1 MTPPEQLPAFRSD
14 QLAALING
22 LRRSTNGGRPP
33 RAWARWRA
41 WAMQARADADRLK
54 ALAVLAMGIERS
66 TRATLDNTPRVLRDL
81 PAWLS
86 ATITVLLMCAGLFT
100 LHAILAV
107 ADVPPLESWL
117 LPAAF
122 GPVFV
127 MSIKT
132 YVGWWLGQVDNERRA
147 RRLVSRLLVPA
158 QLLAFAAAVG
168 GIAIKSMMIGTLTPI
183 GETSSM
189 VSSAMMFGAVVLME
203 GAGAVALAARQHRPG
218 AREFEWARGEHRR
231 ARRRARRAVNRALQA
246 ESIALGRAEWMSGR
260 QEWAAGQVTAGLVRG
275 WHRAVQDAADGD
287 PILDR
292 VTVDDLRVPVVPVV
306 QDRSTLVPGVGRP
319 TPVRPFDADRSEDNR
334 SGDNHAGHNDIDA
347 EFRRMLAGQDNQKG
361 QDPLW

>member
-1 MTPPEQLPAFRSD
+1 MTAPEQLPALGSE
-14 QLAALING
+14 QLTALVHG
-22 LRRSTNGGRPP
+22 LRRSTDGGRPP
-33 RAWARWRA
+33 RAWARWRS
-41 WAMQARADADRLK
+41 WAVEAQADADRLK
-54 ALAVLAMGIERS
+54 ALAVLAMSIERS
-66 TRATLDNTPRVLRDL
+66 TRTTLDNTPRVLRDL

-147 RRLVSRLLVPA
+147 RRLLARVLVPA

-168 GIAIKSMMIGTLTPI
+168 GIAIKSMIIGTLTPL

-218 AREFEWARGEHRR
+218 AREFEWANGEHRR
-231 ARRRARRAVNRALQA
+231 ARRRARRAVDRALQA
-246 ESIALGRAEWMSGR
+246 EMIARREAAWMAGR
-260 QEWAAGQVTAGLVRG
+260 QEWAAGRVTAGLVRG

-292 VTVDDLRVPVVPVV
+292 VAVDDLRVPVVPAVAA
-306 QDRSTLVPGVGRP
+306 RSALASDSDQQPSVERSVGQSVA
-319 TPVRPFDADRSEDNR
+319 TSDSVD
-334 SGDNHAGHNDIDA
+334 DIDA
-347 EFRRMLAGQDNQKG
+347 EFRRMLAGRDNHQG

>member
-1 MTPPEQLPAFRSD
+1 MTAPEQLSAPSSD
-14 QLAALING
+14 QLTALVNG
-22 LRRSTNGGRPP
+22 LRRSTDGGRPP

-41 WAMQARADADRLK
+41 WAVEAQADADRLK
-54 ALAVLAMGIERS
+54 ALAVLAMSIERS

-147 RRLVSRLLVPA
+147 RRLIARLLVPA
-158 QLLAFAAAVG
+158 QLLALAATVG
-168 GIAIKSMMIGTLTPI
+168 GIAIKAMIIGTLTPL
-183 GETSSM
+183 GEISSM
-189 VSSAMMFGAVVLME
+189 VSSALMFGSVVLME
-203 GAGAVALAARQHRPG
+203 GVGAVALAARRHQPG

-231 ARRRARRAVNRALQA
+231 ARRRARRAVDRALKA
-246 ESIALGRAEWMSGR
+246 EMIARREAAWMAGR
-260 QEWAAGQVTAGLVRG
+260 QEWAAGRVTAGLVRG
-275 WHRAVQDAADGD
+275 WHQAVRDAADGD

-292 VTVDDLRVPVVPVV
+292 VAVDDLRVPVVPAVTA
-306 QDRSTLVPGVGRP
+306 RSALASDSDQQLSVEQSSVERSSVGQALATSAP
-319 TPVRPFDADRSEDNR
+319 DD
-334 SGDNHAGHNDIDA
+334 DIDA
-347 EFRRMLAGQDNQKG
+347 EFRRMLAGRDNHQG

>member
-1 MTPPEQLPAFRSD
+1 MTAPEQLSAPSSD
-14 QLAALING
+14 QLTALVNG
-22 LRRSTNGGRPP
+22 LRRSTDGGRPP

-41 WAMQARADADRLK
+41 WAVEAQADADRLK
-54 ALAVLAMGIERS
+54 ALAVLAMSIERS

-147 RRLVSRLLVPA
+147 RRLIARLLVPA
-158 QLLAFAAAVG
+158 QLLAFAATVG
-168 GIAIKSMMIGTLTPI
+168 GIAIKAMIIGTLTPL
-183 GETSSM
+183 GEISSM
-189 VSSAMMFGAVVLME
+189 VSSALMFGSVVLME
-203 GAGAVALAARQHRPG
+203 GVGAVALAARQHQRGIALRVEIHQQDAPAAPG
-218 AREFEWARGEHRR
+218 CGRVGQHHGDRRFSDAALPVRHCEESGHPSPLISDPARG
-231 ARRRARRAVNRALQA
+231 
-246 ESIALGRAEWMSGR
+246 
-260 QEWAAGQVTAGLVRG
+260 
-275 WHRAVQDAADGD
+275 D
-287 PILDR
+287 
-292 VTVDDLRVPVVPVV
+292 
-306 QDRSTLVPGVGRP
+306 
-319 TPVRPFDADRSEDNR
+319 
-334 SGDNHAGHNDIDA
+334 
-347 EFRRMLAGQDNQKG
+347 K
-361 QDPLW
+361 

>member
-1 MTPPEQLPAFRSD
+1 MTPPDQLPAFRSD
-14 QLAALING
+14 QLAALVGG

-41 WAMQARADADRLK
+41 WAVQAQADADRLK
-54 ALAVLAMGIERS
+54 ALAVLAMSIERS
-66 TRATLDNTPRVLRDL
+66 ARSTLDSTPRVLRDL

-147 RRLVSRLLVPA
+147 RRLLARLLVPA

-168 GIAIKSMMIGTLTPI
+168 GIAIKSMIIGTLTPL

-189 VSSAMMFGAVVLME
+189 VSSALMFGAVVLME

-218 AREFEWARGEHRR
+218 AREFEWAYGEYRR
-231 ARRRARRAVNRALQA
+231 ARRRARRAVSRAMNA
-246 ESIALGRAEWMSGR
+246 ESIARGRAEWMSGR
-260 QEWAAGQVTAGLVRG
+260 QEWAAGRVTAGLVRG
-275 WHRAVQDAADGD
+275 WQRAVQDAADGD

-292 VTVDDLRVPVVPVV
+292 VTVDDLHLPAVPAVESRPRLAP
-306 QDRSTLVPGVGRP
+306 DSDRP
-319 TPVRPFDADRSEDNR
+319 TPVRQTEAEQITHD
-334 SGDNHAGHNDIDA
+334 DIDA
-347 EFRRMLAGQDNQKG
+347 EFHRMLAGRDTQQR